1 MSQKKREKQV
11 AQEMAEYER
20 DLTWVID
27 NYDELVKD
35 YANEYVAVLNRTVV
49 EYASRIEDLVEKLR
63 CRDTQEMSRILVEF
77 IYEKH
82 PNFVL

>member
-1 MSQKKREKQV
+1 MIQKKRENQV

-35 YANEYVAVLNRTVV
+35 YADEYVAVLNRRVV
-49 EYASRIEDLVEKLR
+49 EYASCIEDLVEKLR
-63 CRDTQEMSRILVEF
+63 CRDTEEMSRILVEF
-77 IYEKH
+77 IYREH